1 MTLALAPVAAVLVLA
16 LGLGF
21 NYGKITSMDTQR
33 RQEPQRRLE
42 RQGPSLCQK
51 TRDELETSPAGRRQ
65 QARLFLCK
73 NVWNEEEAYQRQ
85 NRQRPELA
93 YQQES

>member
-1 MTLALAPVAAVLVLA
+1 M
-16 LGLGF
+16 
-21 NYGKITSMDTQR
+21 YGNQSKIPSMDSQG

-42 RQGPSLCQK
+42 RQGAGLCEK
-51 TRDELETSPAGRRQ
+51 GRHEFEASPAGRRQ

-73 NVWNEEEAYQRQ
+73 NVWNEEEAYQRE
-85 NRQRPELA
+85 NRQRPELT